1 MVALLTLNI
10 YSQRSV
16 SCISYRLR
24 VLPVLRHVVHVV
36 KFKSKGLIDILEMVL
51 VCRATVHTVVVS
63 VCEVFMAWHLLSLAV
78 VLDAEKRVVVV
89 MVVSNTAAGALS
101 FEEM

>member
-1 MVALLTLNI
+1 M
-10 YSQRSV
+10 
-16 SCISYRLR
+16 
-24 VLPVLRHVVHVV
+24 
-36 KFKSKGLIDILEMVL
+36 
-51 VCRATVHTVVVS
+51 HTVVVS